1 MRIGDLIKKKR
12 KDAGLTQDELAK
24 RLNVTK
30 STLSKWES
38 GRIHNM
44 RRDNI
49 VSLSNALHVS
59 PIDLLNA
66 AEQKNEKK
74 AVIDIDDVPVLGPMV
89 NRELYPANDI
99 ALILNSGQPT
109 YYNGIRLTQDHI
121 FAVRALLNGLTAGPM
136 NKKGT

>member
-12 KDAGLTQDELAK
+12 KEAGLTQDELAK
-24 RLNVTK
+24 RLDVTK

-49 VSLSNALHVS
+49 VSLSNALRIS

-66 AEQKNEKK
+66 AVQKMKRRQLS
-74 AVIDIDDVPVLGPMV
+74 I
-89 NRELYPANDI
+89 
-99 ALILNSGQPT
+99 
-109 YYNGIRLTQDHI
+109 
-121 FAVRALLNGLTAGPM
+121 LTACLYLAQWSTESSTPRM
-136 NKKGT
+136 I

>member
-12 KDAGLTQDELAK
+12 KEAGLTQDELAK
-24 RLNVTK
+24 RLDVTK

-38 GRIHNM
+38 SRIHNM

-49 VSLSNALHVS
+49 VSLSNALCIS

-74 AVIDIDDVPVLGPMV
+74 AVIDIDDEPVLGPMV
-89 NRELYPANDI
+89 NRDLCPTNDM

-109 YYNGIRLTQDHI
+109 YNGIRLTQDHI
-121 FAVRALLNGLTAGPM
+121 FAVRALLNGLTTGPT

>member
-12 KDAGLTQDELAK
+12 RDAGLTQDELAK
-24 RLNVTK
+24 RLDVTK
-30 STLSKWES
+30 RTLSKWES
-38 GRIHNM
+38 GRIQDM

-49 VSLSNALHVS
+49 VSLSNALRIS

-74 AVIDIDDVPVLGPMV
+74 AVIDIDDEPVLGPMV
-89 NRELYPANDI
+89 NKELYPANDI
-99 ALILNSGQPT
+99 ALILNSSQPT
-109 YYNGIRLTQDHI
+109 YNGIRLTQDHI

-136 NKKGT
+136 K